1 MITGRELLHQT
12 ARPVFI
18 AAALAILAEGTAY
31 AQLEK
36 RFAVGV
42 SVVNFEPASEELSSK
57 VRVVP
62 TLSRVPRPGWGL
74 ALGLNWTTSDV
85 DGSYVGLNRRLGK
98 LTARPF
104 MAGIGYTAMWGK
116 FSVNPTIVAGPSWN
130 VLEIDDDLTGDYGI
144 DEDFE
149 DKKSVISFAVRP
161 GISAT
166 YAVHPRFG
174 LTAFTG
180 YLFNRP
186 EFDIQSPI
194 GTVTTPWKADG
205 FAISAG
211 VVVPVF

>member
-1 MITGRELLHQT
+1 MHQIV
-12 ARPVFI
+12 RPVFI

-36 RFAVGV
+36 RIAVGV
-42 SVVNFEPASEELSSK
+42 SVVNFQPAAEELSSD
-57 VRVVP
+57 VRIVP
-62 TLSRVPRPGWGL
+62 TLSRVPKPGWGL
-74 ALGLNWTTSDV
+74 ALGLNWTNSDM
-85 DGSYVGLNRRLGK
+85 DAADFGLNRRLGK

-116 FSVNPTIVAGPSWN
+116 VSVNPTIVAGPSWN
-130 VLEIDDDLTGDYGI
+130 ILEIDDDLTGAFGI

-149 DKKSVISFAVRP
+149 DKKSAISFAVRP

-174 LTAFTG
+174 ITAFTG

-194 GTVTTPWKADG
+194 GVLTLPRKADG
-205 FAISAG
+205 LAFSAG
-211 VVVPVF
+211 IVVPVF